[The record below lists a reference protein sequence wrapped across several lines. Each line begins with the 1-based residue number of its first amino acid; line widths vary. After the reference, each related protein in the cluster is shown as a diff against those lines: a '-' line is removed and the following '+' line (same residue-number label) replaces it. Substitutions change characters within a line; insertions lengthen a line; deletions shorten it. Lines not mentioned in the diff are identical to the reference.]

1 MPADPRKNLA
11 TPAGAAD
18 DDEQAAV
25 RRCLGGSV
33 EAFEPI
39 VRRHSP
45 RLVRLA
51 YHFLGD
57 WEEARDVMQD
67 AFARAFLSL
76 ARYDPRRPLGTWLCA
91 ITARLAT
98 DRLRRRRVAARAT
111 ARQRQ
116 EEAPPAFDPE
126 ARLGLSEALDRLTR
140 RQRQAVVLCD
150 LHGFTAS
157 ESAEILG
164 CTASTVRV
172 LRFLARR
179 RLRDFLTTGAGPT
192 ALPDDPPEPVAVETR
207 R

>member
-1 MPADPRKNLA
+1 MPADPRRNPV
-11 TPAGAAD
+11 TPARGTD

-39 VRRHSP
+39 VRSHSP

-57 WEEARDVMQD
+57 WEEARDVTQD

-76 ARYDPRRPLGTWLCA
+76 ARYDTRRPLGTWLCA

-98 DRLRRRRVAARAT
+98 DRLRRRRVAARAR
-111 ARQRQ
+111 ARQ
-116 EEAPPAFDPE
+116 EEPRPPFDPD
-126 ARLGLSEALDRLTR
+126 ARLGLSEALDRLTS

-179 RLRDFLTTGAGPT
+179 RLRDFLTTGAAG
-192 ALPDDPPEPVAVETR
+192 AAHPDEPPDPVTVETQR
-207 R
+207 